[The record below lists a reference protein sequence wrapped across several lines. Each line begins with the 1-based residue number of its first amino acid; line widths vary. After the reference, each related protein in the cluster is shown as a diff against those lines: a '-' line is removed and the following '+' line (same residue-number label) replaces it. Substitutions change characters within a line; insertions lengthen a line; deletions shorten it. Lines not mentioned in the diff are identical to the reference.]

1 MAIEAVAATGATSPT
16 QLASVTIDADVLRS
30 VTLAQM
36 IGTRMTTE
44 LAGALSVGT
53 TGIGATG
60 ALGLSQAPA
69 ITLAD
74 GAGSSTHVPDLLR
87 SYGNGRIPRD
97 LLTPIG
103 IGQHRLWGPAAE
115 AFKAMR
121 AAAAADGVSIS
132 VTDSYRSYDQ
142 QVTLAAEKG
151 LTQNGGWAATPG
163 TSEHGWGL
171 AVDADVDKNGL
182 AWLRANGATYG
193 FVEPTTREP
202 WHWEYHGAT

>member
-1 MAIEAVAATGATSPT
+1 MAIEAVTAIGATSPT
-16 QLASVTIDADVLRS
+16 VTVDADVLRS

-44 LAGALSVGT
+44 LAGALSIGTAGVGA
-53 TGIGATG
+53 TGIGV
-60 ALGLSQAPA
+60 LGLSQAPT
-69 ITLAD
+69 ITMGD
-74 GAGSSTHVPDLLR
+74 GASSSTHVPDVLR

-142 QVTLAAEKG
+142 QVTLAAQKG

-193 FVEPTTREP
+193 FVEPTAREP